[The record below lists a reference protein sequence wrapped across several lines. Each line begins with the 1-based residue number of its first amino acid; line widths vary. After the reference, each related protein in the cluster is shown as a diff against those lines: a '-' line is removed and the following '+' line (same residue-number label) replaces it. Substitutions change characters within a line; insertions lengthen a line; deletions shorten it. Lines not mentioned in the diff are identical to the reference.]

1 MALSEISDLLAF
13 PSLYALTKE
22 KEFSPA
28 YELTYPQAI
37 RPLCG
42 PAVVGNLQVPASQV
56 STLRSPS
63 RPDPGPLTGEKHELL
78 PAFLKQLQLKLAR
91 NDDWWPT

>member
-1 MALSEISDLLAF
+1 MNESKAELILKSGGMAFSEISDLLAF

-28 YELTYPQAI
+28 YELAYPQAI

-42 PAVVGNLQVPASQV
+42 PAVVVVMNIMPRISFARITTVVAGGFFFTP
-56 STLRSPS
+56 T
-63 RPDPGPLTGEKHELL
+63 ELYH
-78 PAFLKQLQLKLAR
+78 P
-91 NDDWWPT
+91 